1 MAARYVIGIDLGTT
15 NCALSYAELE
25 QENPSRDGGAV
36 ESFPILQL
44 VEAGTLEERET
55 LPSFHYSPGD
65 HDLKAGSINLP
76 WSDEGSHA
84 VGVLARDH
92 GASRPQGLISSSK
105 SWLCHSG
112 VDRRAKILPF
122 EIDDEEEL
130 EKLSPVTVAKHF
142 LEHLRQAWDHSERG
156 QEAALTDQEVYLT
169 VPASFD
175 AVAKDLTVEAAGE
188 AGFGEVIL
196 LEEPLA
202 AFYAWLHSR
211 GDDWR
216 KDLSVG
222 DSILVCDIGGGTTDL
237 SLIEAR
243 EAEGDLELERVAVGE
258 HILLGGDN
266 MDLALAQIVAR
277 KIKQKKKKVKLN
289 AWQSRSLWYK
299 CREAKEKLLS
309 QESLEEAPITLLSRG
324 SKLIGK
330 TIKSSLTREE
340 IEAVLF
346 AGFFPD
352 CKIDEAPRDSHD
364 TGLRQLGLPYAKD
377 PAITKHIAAFLNRDD
392 EARLPSALLVNGGVF
407 KGAALQDR
415 LQVVLSSWAEAQNK
429 PAPRLLASSHLDL
442 AVATGAACY
451 GLVRR
456 GKGIRVKGGAA
467 RSYYIG
473 IESNMPAVPGFDPPI
488 NALCVVPFG
497 MEAGSRTDVPKR
509 EFALVVG
516 ESVKFRLFSSV
527 QRQED
532 EIGEMFEVDDGDLD
546 ESSPLTATLDASA
559 ADDGQRTIPVRLR
572 TEVTEIG
579 TLDLR
584 FVSRDGKRDWKL
596 SFNIRDSEE
605 S

>member
-1 MAARYVIGIDLGTT
+1 MSARYVIGIDLGTT
-15 NCALSYAELE
+15 NCALSYADLE
-25 QENPSRDGGAV
+25 EERAQVKN
-36 ESFPILQL
+36 FPILQL
-44 VEAGTLEERET
+44 VDAGTLEERET
-55 LPSFHYSPGD
+55 LPSFHYTPGE
-65 HDLKAGSINLP
+65 HDFKEGSINLP
-76 WSDEGSHA
+76 WDEEARHT

-112 VDRRAKILPF
+112 VDRRGQILPF
-122 EIDDEEEL
+122 ENDDDEEL
-130 EKLSPVTVAKHF
+130 EKLSPISVAQHF
-142 LEHLRQAWDHSERG
+142 LEHLRDCWNHSERG
-156 QEAALTDQEVYLT
+156 KDASLEDQEIYLT

-175 AVAKDLTVEAAGE
+175 AVAKDLTVEAAKN

-202 AFYAWLHSR
+202 AFYAWLYSQ

-216 KDLSVG
+216 RDLKVG
-222 DSILVCDIGGGTTDL
+222 DAILVCDIGGGTSDF

-266 MDLALAQIVAR
+266 MDLALAQVVAQ
-277 KIKQKKKKVKLN
+277 KIKAKKKKVKLN

-299 CREAKEKLLS
+299 CREAKEKLLGK
-309 QESLEEAPITLLSRG
+309 EELEEVAITLLNRG

-330 TIKSSLTREE
+330 TIKSSLTRPE
-340 IEAVLF
+340 IEQILLD
-346 AGFFPD
+346 GFFPE
-352 CKIDEAPRDSHD
+352 CSIEEEPIDSHA
-364 TGLRQLGLPYAKD
+364 TGLRELGLPYAKD
-377 PAITKHIAAFLNRDD
+377 PAITKHIAAFLARDED
-392 EARLPSALLVNGGVF
+392 NIKIPSALLVNGGVF
-407 KGAALQDR
+407 KGSVLQDR
-415 LQVVLSSWAEAQNK
+415 LHKILSTWARAMGKES
-429 PAPRLLASSHLDL
+429 PRLLASSHLDL
-442 AVATGAACY
+442 AVATGAAYY

-456 GKGIRVKGGAA
+456 GTGIRVKGGTA

-473 IESNMPAVPGFDPPI
+473 IESNMPAVPGFAPPI
-488 NALCVVPFG
+488 NALCIVPFG
-497 MEAGSRTDVPKR
+497 MEAGSRLDVPKK

-516 ESVKFRLFSSV
+516 EPVKFKLFSSV

-532 EIGEMFEVDDGDLD
+532 KIGEMLEVDDGDLD
-546 ESSPLTATLDASA
+546 ETSPLTATLDAESS
-559 ADDGQRTIPVRLR
+559 DDGKRTIPVRLR

-584 FVSRDGKRDWKL
+584 FVSRDGQRDWKL